1 MNASFK
7 TVSNP
12 VLKSVTLELTP
23 VEAAMLMRL
32 LGGMNLRQKSE
43 VVFSPMDNDTDA
55 NNFKTLGIVINS
67 EDVMLL
73 NQMYFDISKMFTK
86 AATN

>member
-23 VEAAMLMRL
+23 VEAALLMRL
-32 LGGMNLRQKSE
+32 LGGTNVCQKRE
-43 VVFSPMDNDTDA
+43 VIFSPVDNNTDHD
-55 NNFKTLGIVINS
+55 NFKTLGIVINS
-67 EDVMLL
+67 NDVVLL
-73 NQMYFDISKMFTK
+73 NQMYFDLSKTFTK